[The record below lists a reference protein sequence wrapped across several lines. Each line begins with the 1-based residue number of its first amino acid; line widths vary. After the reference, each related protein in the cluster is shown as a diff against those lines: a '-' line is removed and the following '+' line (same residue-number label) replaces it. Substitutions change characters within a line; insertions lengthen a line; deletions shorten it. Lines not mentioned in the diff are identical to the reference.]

1 MKIPRLPDNI
11 KVHPTVWRAIKEIK
25 ILDENIAAKI
35 IQRISKLGFD
45 PKPFNEECNSK
56 LVQNLKKEKIYVRR
70 LRCTDIDDYRIFYA
84 IRKSGLICVYAV
96 VFAGENKHDDAYLE
110 NSQHYNLIKLLYT
123 KYWRECQ

>member
-1 MKIPRLPDNI
+1 MKIPRLPDNV
-11 KVHPTVWRAIKEIK
+11 KVHPTVWRTIKEIK

-70 LRCTDIDDYRIFYA
+70 LSCIDIDDYRIFYA

-96 VFAGENKHDDAYLE
+96 IFAGGNKHDDAYLE
-110 NSQHYNLIKLLYT
+110 NSQHYKLIKLLYT